1 VTSLAPDAFDP
12 FDPRQT
18 HSLFEVAQRFQ
29 REAPVARVGGGFVL
43 VSRYDDVRHVLRAN
57 SVFANA
63 GGFRPTGLRVP
74 LEDRTLGELDPPE
87 HEPIRRL
94 ALEAAAGRRA
104 VESMREFASEQSR
117 GLLAAIL
124 RRGRGDLVAELAVPL
139 TNRVIARMLGVPL
152 ERADWLAERAEE
164 IMHSDLPVTNRTA
177 RGEGYAGAFPEFT
190 AFVDDLVRRR
200 AGGEEPGEDAID
212 RLVRGTADSAPTPEK
227 IVRMVLIQLLLGGS
241 ATTRDFLGHLFHEL
255 IRRPELHEAIRGA
268 RGLVPAACEEGLRL
282 APPVLFLI
290 RTCARPTELRGV
302 GLAAGERVIAA
313 IAAAN
318 RDPEVYERPD
328 EFRLDRVDPKPHLS
342 FGHGPHACVGA
353 TLARMEIH
361 AALGAFAELV
371 APGGLRTAPG
381 FELRHMPTPFL
392 YGPESL
398 AVERA
403 PQPRVSRAR

>member
-1 VTSLAPDAFDP
+1 VTTTLALDRFDP

-18 HSLFEVAQRFQ
+18 HALWDVAQRFQ
-29 REAPVARVGGGFVL
+29 REAPVARVGGGFVF
-43 VSRYDDVRHVLRAN
+43 VSRYDDVRHVLRTNA
-57 SVFANA
+57 VFANA
-63 GGFRPTGLRVP
+63 GGFRPTGLHVP

-87 HEPIRRL
+87 HDPIRRL

-104 VESMREFASEQSR
+104 VESLRGFAREESR
-117 GLLAAIL
+117 ALLGAIL
-124 RRGRGDLVAELAVPL
+124 RRGRGDLVAELGVPL

-164 IMHSDLPVTNRTA
+164 IMHSELPVTNRTA

-190 AFVDDLVRRR
+190 AFVDDLVRQRIGE
-200 AGGEEPGEDAID
+200 AGPTEDAIG
-212 RLVRGTADSAPTPEK
+212 RMVRGSGAGPAPPGK

-255 IRRPELHEAIRGA
+255 IGRPDLHEAIRSA
-268 RGLVPAACEEGLRL
+268 PALVPAACEEGLRL
-282 APPVLFLI
+282 APPVLFVI
-290 RTCARPTELRGV
+290 RTCAQPTVLRGV
-302 GLAAGERVIAA
+302 ELAAGERVIAA

-328 EFRLDRVDPKPHLS
+328 ELRLDRVEPRPHLS

-353 TLARMEIH
+353 SLARMEIQT
-361 AALGAFAELV
+361 ALEVFVELV
-371 APGGLRTAPG
+371 PPGGLRTAPG

-398 AVERA
+398 AVELA
-403 PQPRVSRAR
+403 S